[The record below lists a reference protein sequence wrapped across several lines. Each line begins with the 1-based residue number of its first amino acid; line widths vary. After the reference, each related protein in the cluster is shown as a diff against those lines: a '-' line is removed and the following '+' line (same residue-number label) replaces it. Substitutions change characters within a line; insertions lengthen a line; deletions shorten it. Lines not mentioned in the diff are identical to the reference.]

1 MVTPHI
7 EAPDGA
13 FAPLVLM
20 PGDPKRSAWIA
31 ETFLT
36 DVDMVTNVR
45 NMSGFTG
52 TWEGSPVSV
61 MASGMGMPSASIY
74 ITELIRE
81 YGVSTL
87 IRIGT
92 AGAYQ
97 PHIPIRQLVAASGA
111 TTNSVI
117 PEILAG
123 GPIELRGDAGLL
135 SAAEEHAAT
144 MGLSLAVGNV
154 FTSDLFYEPT
164 NDSHDAQTAAG
175 TLCVE
180 METAALYAIAQLEGQ
195 RALSLLTMS
204 DHLATG
210 DRLSSD
216 ERQSSLHEM
225 VELALRVGTAD

>member
-1 MVTPHI
+1 VVTPHI
-7 EAPDGA
+7 EAPEGA

-20 PGDPKRSAWIA
+20 PGDPRRAAWIA

-36 DVDMVTNVR
+36 DAEMVTNVR
-45 NMSGFTG
+45 NASGFTG
-52 TWEGSPVSV
+52 TWEGSRVSV
-61 MASGMGMPSASIY
+61 MPSGMGMPSAAIY

-97 PHIPIRQLVAASGA
+97 PELPVRQLVAAASA
-111 TTNSVI
+111 TTNSAV

-123 GPIELRGDAGLL
+123 GPIDMVADPDLL
-135 SAAEEHAAT
+135 AQAQQQAAT
-144 MGLSLAVGNV
+144 LGLNLAVGQV

-164 NDSHDAQTAAG
+164 NATHEAQTAAG

-180 METAALYAIAQLEGQ
+180 METAALYSISKLEGA

-210 DRLSSD
+210 ERMSSD
-216 ERQSSLHEM
+216 DRQSSLHEM
-225 VELALRVGTAD
+225 VDLALRVGTAT

>member
-20 PGDPKRSAWIA
+20 PGDPKRATWIA
-31 ETFLT
+31 ETFL
-36 DVDMVTNVR
+36 DDPEMVTNVR
-45 NMSGFTG
+45 NTSGFTG
-52 TWEGSPVSV
+52 TWEGAPVSV
-61 MASGMGMPSASIY
+61 MASGMGMPSAAIY

-81 YGVSTL
+81 YGVSKL

-97 PHIPIRQLVAASGA
+97 PDLPVRQLVAASSA
-111 TTNSVI
+111 TTNSAM

-123 GPIELRGDAGLL
+123 GPIEMRADGALLAQAEQQAAALGLN
-135 SAAEEHAAT
+135 
-144 MGLSLAVGNV
+144 LAVGAV

-164 NDSHDAQTAAG
+164 NDAHDAQTAAG

-180 METAALYAIAQLEGQ
+180 METAALYAISQLEGA

-210 DRLSSD
+210 ERLSSED
-216 ERQSSLHEM
+216 RQNSLHEM
-225 VELALRVGTAD
+225 VDLALRVGTAV